1 MKRIVSEALSKNKL
15 ELFADKRIKEAI
27 DIFINNKFQTHM
39 EVIGENHLTIFYPL
53 PFFRINCINQLFA
66 TSFEGTK
73 YQDVSFHWI
82 PIKTVVR
89 NEFYNHYL
97 SGFNV

>member
-39 EVIGENHLTIFYPL
+39 EVIAENHLTIFYPL
-53 PFFRINCINQLFA
+53 PFFHVNCINKVFCNN
-66 TSFEGTK
+66 FEGSK
-73 YQDVSFHWI
+73 Y
-82 PIKTVVR
+82 
-89 NEFYNHYL
+89 
-97 SGFNV
+97 